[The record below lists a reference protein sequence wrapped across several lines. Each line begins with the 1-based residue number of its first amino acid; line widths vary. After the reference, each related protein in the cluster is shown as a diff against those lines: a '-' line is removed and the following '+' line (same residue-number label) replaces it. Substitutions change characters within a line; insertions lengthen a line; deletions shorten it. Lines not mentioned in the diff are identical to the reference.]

1 MAFCSV
7 SEPIL
12 TSELIN
18 AMERPALSIVIFIT
32 AITSGVILFS
42 LSLHSVLSVS
52 QFSLQKIAGVRY
64 HYITVVGV
72 PNPFYPPKKVA
83 EITKIPKTAQ
93 KYSLLFIFTNLL
105 IFVFMHFIYILY
117 YFNCIYAKRYS
128 YTGVTFKFLMLN
140 LPFLIW
146 NFQNQN
152 KNYMQKRDTTS
163 NFLLRN

>member
-1 MAFCSV
+1 MSYYSHC
-7 SEPIL
+7 L
-12 TSELIN
+12 Y
-18 AMERPALSIVIFIT
+18 
-32 AITSGVILFS
+32 ILFS
-42 LSLHSVLSVS
+42 QYHNFRYKKLPVS
-52 QFSLQKIAGVRY
+52 GTIILLLW
-64 HYITVVGV
+64 GV

-117 YFNCIYAKRYS
+117 YFNCIYGQRYS

-152 KNYMQKRDTTS
+152 KNYMQKETQLQTS
-163 NFLLRN
+163 FYGIDSCVSFSL

>member
-1 MAFCSV
+1 MAVCSV

-64 HYITVVGV
+64 HYID
-72 PNPFYPPKKVA
+72 
-83 EITKIPKTAQ
+83 II
-93 KYSLLFIFTNLL
+93 LLFIFTNLL

-117 YFNCIYAKRYS
+117 YFNCIYGKRYS

>member
-1 MAFCSV
+1 MAVCRV

-72 PNPFYPPKKVA
+72 P
-83 EITKIPKTAQ
+83 
-93 KYSLLFIFTNLL
+93 TNLL

-117 YFNCIYAKRYS
+117 YFNCIYGKRYS

>member
-1 MAFCSV
+1 MAVCSV

-18 AMERPALSIVIFIT
+18 TMERPALSIVIFIT

-64 HYITVVGV
+64 HYID
-72 PNPFYPPKKVA
+72 
-83 EITKIPKTAQ
+83 II
-93 KYSLLFIFTNLL
+93 LLFIFTNLL

-117 YFNCIYAKRYS
+117 YFNCIYGKRYS
-128 YTGVTFKFLMLN
+128 YAGVTFKFLMLN

>member
-7 SEPIL
+7 SESIL

-64 HYITVVGV
+64 HYID
-72 PNPFYPPKKVA
+72 
-83 EITKIPKTAQ
+83 II
-93 KYSLLFIFTNLL
+93 LLFIFTNLL

-117 YFNCIYAKRYS
+117 YFNCIYGKRYS

>member
-1 MAFCSV
+1 MAFCNV

-64 HYITVVGV
+64 HYID
-72 PNPFYPPKKVA
+72 
-83 EITKIPKTAQ
+83 II
-93 KYSLLFIFTNLL
+93 LLFIFTNLL

-117 YFNCIYAKRYS
+117 YFNCIYGKRYS

>member
-1 MAFCSV
+1 MAVCSV

-18 AMERPALSIVIFIT
+18 TMERPALSIVIFIT

-64 HYITVVGV
+64 HYID
-72 PNPFYPPKKVA
+72 
-83 EITKIPKTAQ
+83 II
-93 KYSLLFIFTNLL
+93 LLFIFTNLL

-117 YFNCIYAKRYS
+117 YFNCIYGKRYS

-152 KNYMQKRDTTS
+152 KNYMQKETQLQTS
-163 NFLLRN
+163 FYGIDSCVSFSL

>member
-42 LSLHSVLSVS
+42 LSLRSVLSVS

-64 HYITVVGV
+64 HYID
-72 PNPFYPPKKVA
+72 
-83 EITKIPKTAQ
+83 II
-93 KYSLLFIFTNLL
+93 LLFIFTNLL

-117 YFNCIYAKRYS
+117 YFNCIYGKRYS

>member
-52 QFSLQKIAGVRY
+52 QFSLQKLPVSGTI
-64 HYITVVGV
+64 ILLLWVVPV
-72 PNPFYPPKKVA
+72 SKARQFISPDLFKELFYLSVDQFYNL
-83 EITKIPKTAQ
+83 IPSPHAK
-93 KYSLLFIFTNLL
+93 SGMVIIFSPLS
-105 IFVFMHFIYILY
+105 ILK
-117 YFNCIYAKRYS
+117 ALK
-128 YTGVTFKFLMLN
+128 L
-140 LPFLIW
+140 
-146 NFQNQN
+146 
-152 KNYMQKRDTTS
+152 
-163 NFLLRN
+163 

>member
-1 MAFCSV
+1 M
-7 SEPIL
+7 PWK
-12 TSELIN
+12 
-18 AMERPALSIVIFIT
+18 PALSIVIFIT

-64 HYITVVGV
+64 HYID
-72 PNPFYPPKKVA
+72 
-83 EITKIPKTAQ
+83 II
-93 KYSLLFIFTNLL
+93 LLFIFTNLL

-117 YFNCIYAKRYS
+117 YFNCIYGKRYS

>member
-1 MAFCSV
+1 MAVCRV

-64 HYITVVGV
+64 HYID
-72 PNPFYPPKKVA
+72 
-83 EITKIPKTAQ
+83 II
-93 KYSLLFIFTNLL
+93 LLFIFTNLL

-117 YFNCIYAKRYS
+117 YFNCIYGKRYS

>member
-52 QFSLQKIAGVRY
+52 QFSLQKIADVRY
-64 HYITVVGV
+64 HYID
-72 PNPFYPPKKVA
+72 
-83 EITKIPKTAQ
+83 II
-93 KYSLLFIFTNLL
+93 LLFIFTNLL

-117 YFNCIYAKRYS
+117 YFNCIYGKRYS

>member
-1 MAFCSV
+1 MAVCSV

-18 AMERPALSIVIFIT
+18 TMERPALSIVIFIT

-64 HYITVVGV
+64 HYID
-72 PNPFYPPKKVA
+72 
-83 EITKIPKTAQ
+83 II
-93 KYSLLFIFTNLL
+93 LLFIFTNLL

-117 YFNCIYAKRYS
+117 YFNCIYGKRYS

>member
-64 HYITVVGV
+64 HYID
-72 PNPFYPPKKVA
+72 
-83 EITKIPKTAQ
+83 II
-93 KYSLLFIFTNLL
+93 LLFIFTNLL

-117 YFNCIYAKRYS
+117 YFNCIYGKRYS

>member
-1 MAFCSV
+1 MAVCSV

-18 AMERPALSIVIFIT
+18 TMERPALSIVIFIT
-32 AITSGVILFS
+32 AITSSVILFS

-64 HYITVVGV
+64 HYID
-72 PNPFYPPKKVA
+72 
-83 EITKIPKTAQ
+83 II
-93 KYSLLFIFTNLL
+93 LLFIFTNLL

-117 YFNCIYAKRYS
+117 YFNCIYGKRYS

>member
-1 MAFCSV
+1 MLFRSRFMAFCSV

-64 HYITVVGV
+64 HYID
-72 PNPFYPPKKVA
+72 
-83 EITKIPKTAQ
+83 II
-93 KYSLLFIFTNLL
+93 LLFIFTNLL

-117 YFNCIYAKRYS
+117 YFNCIYGKRYS

>member
-1 MAFCSV
+1 MAVCSV

-18 AMERPALSIVIFIT
+18 TMERPALSIVIFIT

-64 HYITVVGV
+64 HYID
-72 PNPFYPPKKVA
+72 
-83 EITKIPKTAQ
+83 II
-93 KYSLLFIFTNLL
+93 LLFIFTNLL

-117 YFNCIYAKRYS
+117 YFNCIYGKRYS

-163 NFLLRN
+163 NFLGYSKFFRVFTF

>member
-1 MAFCSV
+1 MAVCSV

-64 HYITVVGV
+64 HYID
-72 PNPFYPPKKVA
+72 
-83 EITKIPKTAQ
+83 II
-93 KYSLLFIFTNLL
+93 LLFIFTNLL

-117 YFNCIYAKRYS
+117 YFNCIYGKRYS

-140 LPFLIW
+140 LPFFLIW

>member
-1 MAFCSV
+1 MAVCRV
-7 SEPIL
+7 SEPIF

-64 HYITVVGV
+64 HYID
-72 PNPFYPPKKVA
+72 
-83 EITKIPKTAQ
+83 II
-93 KYSLLFIFTNLL
+93 LLFIFTNLL

-117 YFNCIYAKRYS
+117 YFNCIYGKRYS